1 MSNTNTETRWIGY
14 KTAPQSNDQDCV
26 EVHHTL
32 RKIRDSKD
40 PEQRAVSGDVVELLA
55 AVRAGIV

>member
-1 MSNTNTETRWIGY
+1 VSTTNTATGWVGY
-14 KTAPQSNDQDCV
+14 KKAPQSNDNDCV

-40 PEQRAVSGDVVELLA
+40 PNKKAVKGDVVALVA